1 MKKILLIGSSGF
13 IGRNIEEYLKKKG
26 YILDTPKTKDLDA
39 TDENKVKEFLKNTY
53 YDVIIHSATDNSS
66 TKTYKDSSNSFYNSL
81 RMFYSFEKNKDLFG
95 KMIYFGSGAE
105 YDKSSDI
112 KNVTEDEFGK
122 TIPKDEYGF
131 AKYII
136 SKNIENSGNIYNLR
150 LFGVFGKYEHWK
162 SKFISNACCK
172 VLKNIPISIRQNVYF
187 DYLWIDDL
195 CEIVEWFIN
204 NNPKFNTYNIT
215 TGKNIDLLTIANIV
229 NKYNDNNLPI
239 YVCKE
244 GLANEY
250 TSNNDR
256 LLNEMGTFSFTPIE
270 ESTKLL
276 FDYYRHNSEDIDI
289 YSLLY

>member
-13 IGRNIEEYLKKKG
+13 IGRNIEEYLERKG
-26 YILDTPKTKDLDA
+26 YILDSPKTKDLDA
-39 TDENKVKEFLKNTY
+39 TDENKVKAFLKNTY

-66 TKTYKDSSNSFYNSL
+66 AKTYKDSSKSFYNSL
-81 RMFYSFEKNKDLFG
+81 KMFYSFEKNKDLFG

-112 KNVTEDEFGK
+112 KNVIEEDFGK
-122 TIPKDEYGF
+122 SIPIDEYGF

-136 SKNIENSGNIYNLR
+136 AKQIENSSNIYNLR
-150 LFGVFGKYEHWK
+150 LFGVFGKYENWK
-162 SKFISNACCK
+162 SKFISNICCK
-172 VLKNIPISIRQNVYF
+172 VSKNIPISIRQNVYF

-195 CEIVEWFIN
+195 CKIVEWFIN
-204 NNPKFNTYNIT
+204 NDPKFNTYNVT
-215 TGKNIDLLTIANIV
+215 TGNNIDLLTIAKIV
-229 NKYNDNNLPI
+229 NMYNDNKFPI

-244 GLANEY
+244 RLANEY

-256 LLNEMGTFSFTPIE
+256 LLNEIGSFEFTSIE
-270 ESTKLL
+270 ESTKIL
-276 FDYYRHNSEDIDI
+276 FEYYRDNGKEIDI